1 MLFCMQGP
9 TKASRVQDDAL
20 PLDRLDNEGIS
31 TGSRNEQQQAKVRVI
46 G

>member
-20 PLDRLDNEGIS
+20 PLDHLDNESIS
-31 TGSRNEQQQAKVRVI
+31 TGSAVEVGGKQRD